1 MTLPD
6 RPKDVLKWQAHL
18 DREWLQELGRIA
30 MFAAW
35 VEETL
40 HEIYWRHAE
49 LTVEIGRI
57 ITGDLRPNRLSADIL
72 KLMKL
77 RPDEKARLADIK
89 ILISEY
95 KNLAEQRNQCIHWI
109 WSRVAYGAAWTMP
122 SIYKTKIEPTKYTL
136 EKLRQLGD
144 DLAWLRIRLSAH
156 VDTDKSLRD
165 RRAALGELADF
176 CVPAPWLDERLQS
189 M

>member
-1 MTLPD
+1 VTLPD

-18 DREWLQELGRIA
+18 DPEWLQELGRIA

-49 LTVEIGRI
+49 LTVETGRI

-109 WSRVAYGAAWTMP
+109 WSRVASGAAWTMP
-122 SIYKTKIEPTKYTL
+122 PIYKTKIEPTKYTL
-136 EKLRQLGD
+136 EKLRQLED

-156 VDTDKSLRD
+156 VDTKSLRD
-165 RRAALGELADF
+165 RRAALGELSDF
-176 CVPAPWLDERLQS
+176 CVPAPWLDERLQP

>member
-18 DREWLQELGRIA
+18 DREWLQELGRIG

-72 KLMKL
+72 NFPI
-77 RPDEKARLADIK
+77 R
-89 ILISEY
+89 
-95 KNLAEQRNQCIHWI
+95 
-109 WSRVAYGAAWTMP
+109 
-122 SIYKTKIEPTKYTL
+122 
-136 EKLRQLGD
+136 LRQVDGRTFL
-144 DLAWLRIRLSAH
+144 IRSD
-156 VDTDKSLRD
+156 V
-165 RRAALGELADF
+165 GG
-176 CVPAPWLDERLQS
+176 RLCRHFAGWAGV
-189 M
+189 